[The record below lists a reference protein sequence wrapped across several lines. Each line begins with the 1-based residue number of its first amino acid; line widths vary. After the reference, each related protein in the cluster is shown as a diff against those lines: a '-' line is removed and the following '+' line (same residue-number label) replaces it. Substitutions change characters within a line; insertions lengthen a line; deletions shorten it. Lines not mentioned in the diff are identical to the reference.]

1 MFRYFSILPDHLKQ
15 ELLRFLFG
23 GRWST
28 YRQAHRSILIS
39 RNGDDSFSVPS
50 RFTGYRLHVLY
61 SVYRTQLAL
70 AASKSGQ
77 YIKWAA
83 VGRQIL
89 YRNIYLNSIY
99 IFDFS
104 IKFLIFLWKMD
115 PPKKHKN
122 ENLFAGQSWTERCMI
137 TQYAAHTQR

>member
-104 IKFLIFLWKMD
+104 IFKICFIKSSY
-115 PPKKHKN
+115 
-122 ENLFAGQSWTERCMI
+122 NLESHRQLQLFRGNGPT
-137 TQYAAHTQR
+137 